1 MKRGH
6 RALPITL
13 VVIASILLLIG
24 SFAVWAKR
32 QLLETDTWVDTSTEL
47 LENTAIQEALA
58 SFLVTELYD
67 NVDVEAELAA
77 RLPPQ
82 LQPVAGPVAGAL
94 RQLADEVAKRAL
106 AQPKVHDLWEEANR
120 RAHAQFIA
128 IIDDE
133 TTAVSTANGTVTL
146 ELGTILNSI
155 AAQLGISADVASKLP
170 PDAAELEIM
179 RSEQLE
185 AAQTGVSVLRTLVW
199 VLAALALISY
209 ALAIYL
215 AGDRRRETLRATGFS
230 FFIVGALILVLH
242 RVTGDAVVSSLSD
255 VASADDAVDAS
266 WTIGTSQLTD
276 IGNSLILYGIFIVH
290 RGLARRPDLDRD
302 LDPLGD
308 RALVPPARVRLW
320 LAGRA
325 PDPAFLVGPDRG
337 HPSPGP
343 VAALDR
349 AARARI

>member
-1 MKRGH
+1 MKRGR

-77 RLPPQ
+77 RLPAAAAA
-82 LQPVAGPVAGAL
+82 AGRAGGRRAL

-106 AQPKVHDLWEEANR
+106 AQPQVHDLWEEANR

-133 TTAVSTANGTVTL
+133 TTAISTANGTVTL

-170 PDAAELEIM
+170 PDAASS
-179 RSEQLE
+179 RS
-185 AAQTGVSVLRTLVW
+185 
-199 VLAALALISY
+199 
-209 ALAIYL
+209 
-215 AGDRRRETLRATGFS
+215 
-230 FFIVGALILVLH
+230 
-242 RVTGDAVVSSLSD
+242 
-255 VASADDAVDAS
+255 
-266 WTIGTSQLTD
+266 
-276 IGNSLILYGIFIVH
+276 
-290 RGLARRPDLDRD
+290 
-302 LDPLGD
+302 
-308 RALVPPARVRLW
+308 
-320 LAGRA
+320 
-325 PDPAFLVGPDRG
+325 
-337 HPSPGP
+337 
-343 VAALDR
+343 
-349 AARARI
+349 